1 MGLIVVWIY
10 SCTERF
16 RAILIELML
25 MVSLSRAIFEEVL
38 GSVGA
43 AVDLRDVFDRLIL
56 DF

>member
-10 SCTERF
+10 CCTERF